1 MRRSPIVNR
10 ATIIFLILSGMFNL
24 LSYSLDQMVVQ
35 QEDNI
40 REVTREMNL
49 QKTELDTLRQSLNT
63 LEDLTYST
71 DRSLQNLLNNLDNIS
86 RFVQFFNIH
95 SESKKKIEDR
105 FRQIFTDESI
115 IKINKTYQK
124 NFYDLIYEINAR
136 MNEILLNFS
145 YTFSSGRGYELIKD
159 RTNFRKTLDLKKIP
173 EDILKDF
180 NFDKFDSDEN
190 IDKNY
195 IIYSDIH
202 TKLVQL
208 DTLNAELGYLS
219 RRIIQPEYI
228 KLFSNYYDILDQYS
242 SSLSKKN
249 YYILCSILSQILGI
263 TFFLLL
269 FRSILINREKK

>member
-1 MRRSPIVNR
+1 M
-10 ATIIFLILSGMFNL
+10 L
-24 LSYSLDQMVVQ
+24 LKQ
-35 QEDNI
+35 
-40 REVTREMNL
+40 
-49 QKTELDTLRQSLNT
+49 RQ
-63 LEDLTYST
+63 
-71 DRSLQNLLNNLDNIS
+71 
-86 RFVQFFNIH
+86 
-95 SESKKKIEDR
+95 
-105 FRQIFTDESI
+105 
-115 IKINKTYQK
+115 TYQK

-159 RTNFRKTLDLKKIP
+159 EINFRKILDLKKIP

-190 IDKNY
+190 IDRNY

-208 DTLNAELGYLS
+208 DTLNAELGFLS

-249 YYILCSILSQILGI
+249 YYILSSILSQILGI